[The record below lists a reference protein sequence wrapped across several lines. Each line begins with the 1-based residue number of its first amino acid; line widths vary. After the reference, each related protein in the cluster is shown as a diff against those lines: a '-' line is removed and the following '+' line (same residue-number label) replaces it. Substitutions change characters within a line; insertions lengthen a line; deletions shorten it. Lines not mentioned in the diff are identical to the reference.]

1 MDTKKRKAETETETS
16 LSGDSSK
23 KSKKFL
29 RNSKW
34 TYSIPST
41 ADLQERLTYLDF
53 LKENQKPLTPRMK
66 QYLVQWVLDTQKYII
81 ALINKQEN
89 RKNLPSIP
97 LVFPK
102 VRCKEKGQYN
112 QYNNLFEPYSIDRSE
127 FDRFWIDPT
136 SWNEFDKK
144 FCFQCDSHWIKKMVQ
159 EELSTKVEDE
169 KILMF
174 LLNVKKEYDRKRMK
188 YTLISFEAFVCEKA
202 SKWFSIELDK
212 VKSIVRII
220 VLCCFDWC

>member
-1 MDTKKRKAETETETS
+1 MDTKKRKAETA

-23 KSKKFL
+23 KSKF

-41 ADLQERLTYLDF
+41 ADLQERLSYLDF

-81 ALINKQEN
+81 TLINKQEN

-102 VRCKEKGQYN
+102 VKCKYN
-112 QYNNLFEPYSIDRSE
+112 LYNKLFEPYSDDKSE

-144 FCFQCDSHWIKKMVQ
+144 SYFRCDSHWVKKMVQ

-188 YTLISFEAFVCEKA
+188 STSISF
-202 SKWFSIELDK
+202 
-212 VKSIVRII
+212 
-220 VLCCFDWC
+220 